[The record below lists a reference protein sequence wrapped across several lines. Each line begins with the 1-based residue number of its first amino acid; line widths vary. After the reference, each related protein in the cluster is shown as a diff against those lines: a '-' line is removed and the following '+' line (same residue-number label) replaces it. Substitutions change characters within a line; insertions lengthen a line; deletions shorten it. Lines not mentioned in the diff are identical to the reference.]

1 MIDSALNYYFYNY
14 EELYVKPQ
22 GRDLQSSEKYI
33 KAILMY
39 RAGLASGNDT
49 TKQMMAASS
58 YSILSM
64 VLSDTAKTGVKS
76 YQRVQDMYFNGK
88 SYQQAYGILEL
99 KRNKLAGVLNS
110 RDLYFEGRC
119 LASMGKNAEAL
130 KIYQELVTNDT
141 NYLTGY
147 YLIATTWAG
156 MDPNDSTGNVTR
168 AFERWM
174 SKLDSVQRVKFI
186 NDRENAYR
194 NMAYFAQKRKDYEK
208 ASYYYGKV
216 IELRPDDE
224 ATISVKK
231 RIDDYMAKVKAKS
244 NKPKTNAAPAAGGA
258 SNGTSTATPTG
269 GTTSGGSASPTNTAT
284 GGGK

>member
-1 MIDSALNYYFYNY
+1 MLFRSLNYYFYNY

-49 TKQMMAASS
+49 TKQMTAASS

-119 LASMGKNAEAL
+119 LAAMGKNAEAL

-141 NYLTGY
+141 NYLTG
-147 YLIATTWAG
+147 
-156 MDPNDSTGNVTR
+156 
-168 AFERWM
+168 
-174 SKLDSVQRVKFI
+174 
-186 NDRENAYR
+186 
-194 NMAYFAQKRKDYEK
+194 
-208 ASYYYGKV
+208 
-216 IELRPDDE
+216 
-224 ATISVKK
+224 
-231 RIDDYMAKVKAKS
+231 
-244 NKPKTNAAPAAGGA
+244 
-258 SNGTSTATPTG
+258 
-269 GTTSGGSASPTNTAT
+269 
-284 GGGK
+284 